1 LAAAFAIYQEAVENI
16 DLAHLLGLPA
26 WVPTPQSRRARRAA
40 REIRALIE
48 TLLQRHALTAPFARF
63 AAVRRDDGSAVLDHA
78 ALVDEIA
85 MMLLAGSETSANAL
99 AWALYLA
106 SSHTPTRD
114 QLRAEWQEVLHGA
127 RAPEAR
133 DLPNLV
139 FTRAVVQETL
149 RLYPPVAVLSRQAL
163 RADRIRRWDIRKGST
178 VACLPWLLHRNALV
192 WDAPH
197 EFRPERFL
205 PGAADKP
212 PRFAHIPFGLG
223 PRVCAG
229 AAFGMAEILVFLPVL
244 LRRLDFTMAPGH
256 RVMPKLR
263 LTLRP
268 DGGLPMLMAQR
279 ATSA

>member
-1 LAAAFAIYQEAVENI
+1 
-16 DLAHLLGLPA
+16 
-26 WVPTPQSRRARRAA
+26 
-40 REIRALIE
+40 
-48 TLLQRHALTAPFARF
+48 
-63 AAVRRDDGSAVLDHA
+63 
-78 ALVDEIA
+78 LVDEIA

-106 SSHTPTRD
+106 VSHAPTLDR
-114 QLRAEWQEVLHGA
+114 LRAEWQAVLGDG
-127 RAPEAR
+127 RAPEAA
-133 DLPNLV
+133 DLPALV

-149 RLYPPVAVLSRQAL
+149 RLYPPVAILSRQAM
-163 RADRIRRWDIRKGST
+163 RADRIRRWDIRKGGM
-178 VACLPWLLHRNALV
+178 VACLPWLLQRNALV

-205 PGAADKP
+205 PDAPEKP

-229 AAFGMAEILVFLPVL
+229 AAFGMAEMLVFLPVL
-244 LRRLDFTMAPGH
+244 LRRLDFTIAPGH

-268 DGGLPMLMAQR
+268 DGGLPMRMARR
-279 ATSA
+279 ATCA